1 MASRYRY
8 DDVAPDY
15 DAAMRPL
22 DRWFLARL
30 RRRAIDLLPKNASL
44 LEVGAGTGINFS
56 FYSSE
61 QTGVAAEPS
70 GGMLQIARGKS
81 RPAGISL
88 VRSCAEQLPFEQGS
102 FDSALATLVFCSVA
116 SPQNALSEL
125 RRVVKAGGTVVLLE
139 HVRPPGL
146 LGLVFDLLN
155 FISVPLLD
163 DHINRRTAD
172 DARTAG
178 LQIIG
183 IEKRLLGI
191 INLIVCRV

>member
-22 DRWFLARL
+22 DRWFLAGL

-146 LGLVFDLLN
+146 LGPVFDLLN

>member
-30 RRRAIDLLPKNASL
+30 RRRAIDLLPKNARL

-125 RRVVKAGGTVVLLE
+125 RRVVKTGGTVVLLE

-146 LGLVFDLLN
+146 LGPVFDLLN

-183 IEKRLLGI
+183 LEKRMLGI